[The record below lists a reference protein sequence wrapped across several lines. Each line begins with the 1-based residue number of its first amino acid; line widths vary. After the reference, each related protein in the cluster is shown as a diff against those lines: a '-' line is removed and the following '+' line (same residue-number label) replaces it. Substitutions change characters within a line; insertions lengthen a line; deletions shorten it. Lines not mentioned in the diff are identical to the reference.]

1 MDVKVLGKDVPAI
14 AVAIIVGAVIRL
26 AIAPFFMDKLFLD
39 LNSIT
44 HREDVISIHLSDY
57 PKVHEELIDKPLEE
71 RMQLAQKLCSMILS
85 LRKKSNLRVR
95 QPLAKIMIP
104 VVEKS
109 NLKEQIEKVKDL
121 ILHEVNVKEIEFVSD
136 EAGIFVKRIKP
147 DFKKLGPK
155 CGKIMKQVAATIT
168 AFSQDDIRAIEKNG
182 SAVLNID
189 GQEVTIDVTDVEIVA
204 EDIPGWVVANQDALT
219 VALDIELT
227 EDLLNEGY
235 AREFVNRI
243 QNYRKDSNMDVS
255 DRITASPS
263 RWKAIRNSTRPSP
276 PSPTTSRPKR
286 SAPASK
292 SRPVWRAK
300 FLKLLKD

>member
-1 MDVKVLGKDVPAI
+1 MTISLALSPVLH
-14 AVAIIVGAVIRL
+14 
-26 AIAPFFMDKLFLD
+26 
-39 LNSIT
+39 S
-44 HREDVISIHLSDY
+44 
-57 PKVHEELIDKPLEE
+57 
-71 RMQLAQKLCSMILS
+71 
-85 LRKKSNLRVR
+85 
-95 QPLAKIMIP
+95 
-104 VVEKS
+104 
-109 NLKEQIEKVKDL
+109 
-121 ILHEVNVKEIEFVSD
+121 
-136 EAGIFVKRIKP
+136 

-255 DRITASPS
+255 DRITIEVESHPQFDKAFTTFADFNEFIHVGTNRLDAALHGGNGVALSGGTGAHATFRAKEFVRHPGGAATMMSSKIAAEYKHFAFRQMRDVPGSLYFGMIRTHNDQVLIIWNRFHYNHYKGVCDRHGALDKAS
-263 RWKAIRNSTRPSP
+263 WAT
-276 PSPTTSRPKR
+276 SPTQRCR
-286 SAPASK
+286 
-292 SRPVWRAK
+292 RRATRA
-300 FLKLLKD
+300 